1 MMELRLP
8 ELVRIGDWRMTW
20 RMVTHPGE
28 QRLFVHGAGGHNLS
42 TGHLLHGSNS
52 LLLLLIVKVALM
64 VTRHLQLGLHL
75 PQLPPGQHLD
85 VTGDLLPGPGL
96 ARPQL
101 DVPRYQLIP
110 TVHLALVTQD
120 DLSSST
126 RRIDGQGF
134 LEALFNLRSP
144 DTLSISSCCLLVII
158 KLAGVILGDLL
169 VDSFTDTS
177 QSDSV

>member
-1 MMELRLP
+1 MELRLP

-64 VTRHLQLGLHL
+64 VTWHLQLGLHL

-85 VTGDLLPGPGL
+85 VAAHLLPRPRL
-96 ARPQL
+96 PRPQL
-101 DVPRYQLIP
+101 DVSGNQLISP
-110 TVHLALVTQD
+110 VHFTLV
-120 DLSSST
+120 
-126 RRIDGQGF
+126 
-134 LEALFNLRSP
+134 
-144 DTLSISSCCLLVII
+144 
-158 KLAGVILGDLL
+158 
-169 VDSFTDTS
+169 
-177 QSDSV
+177 